1 MDIDRVEDVLD
12 DGVDDDG
19 DEYGIFESEDELH
32 TSPLGESALVSVLH
46 EEPVQGGKYHG
57 QGYDPVI
64 VLINKKVIVALVGNN
79 DITPEVKQYCD
90 DRTSF
95 HEVHPLLGEPVE
107 RLQKQ
112 EERE

>member
-1 MDIDRVEDVLD
+1 MDIDGVEDVLD

-46 EEPVQGGKYHG
+46 EEPVQGGQDHG
-57 QGYDPVI
+57 QGDNPD
-64 VLINKKVIVALVGNN
+64 KWKVIVGLVGNN